1 DASLKQCRVM
11 LELAERLA
19 ATDPELAE
27 LYAVP
32 SGSDE
37 GAGA

>member
-1 DASLKQCRVM
+1 M

-27 LYAVP
+27 LYAAKP
-32 SGSDE
+32 APRDGD
-37 GAGA
+37 GA

>member
-1 DASLKQCRVM
+1 M

-27 LYAVP
+27 LYAVQP
-32 SGSDE
+32 GSGE